1 MGMFDYFVSSY
12 NLGDAF
18 YEVECQTKDIE
29 RFLGG
34 TMSHYWL
41 DPHGYLYLINY
52 DNTRDFELIDEND
65 PDFKSDNR
73 FKNFR
78 WVKTGI
84 HGKVQPY
91 FLTRY
96 IEIYPSKWDGPWE
109 NCPRMN
115 LHFKYGRLMDFEDV
129 TEPSRL
135 TFEVD
140 FLAK

>member
-1 MGMFDYFVSSY
+1 MGMFDYFVSSFE
-12 NLGDAF
+12 LGDPF
-18 YEVECQTKDIE
+18 TENECQTKDIE
-29 RFLGG
+29 QGLGG

-65 PDFKSDNR
+65 PDFRSDDR

-78 WVKTGI
+78 WVKTGQ

-91 FLTRY
+91 FMTKY
-96 IEIYPSKWDGPWE
+96 IEIYPSKWDGQWQY
-109 NCPRMN
+109 CPRLR
-115 LHFKYGRLMDFEDV
+115 LHFKYGRLLDFEEL
-129 TEPSRL
+129 TEHPTAS
-135 TFEVD
+135 FEEA